1 MSKLYFHYGTM
12 NAGKSVNLIKDAH
25 NYEEV
30 GRVPI
35 VLKPKLD
42 SRGESGFISCRIE
55 GMKRQAILFEQDE
68 NLFDKILPMIQQLK
82 AEDKN
87 IGAIFIDEAQFLTK
101 EQVFQLSHIP
111 DFMKVPVMAY
121 GLRTNAFGELF
132 EGSKALF
139 ELADSLK
146 EIKTMCFHSDK
157 KATMVYRMDKEGNV
171 VTSGETIEI
180 GGNDTYRAC
189 SRKVYKEKVLG
200 VNSVA
205 NLVSQMSPS
214 EFNKLLESDTST
226 E

>member
-30 GRVPI
+30 GRVAI

-55 GMKRQAILFEQDE
+55 GMKREAILFEQDE
-68 NLFDKILPMIQQLK
+68 NLFEKILPIIQQLK
-82 AEDKN
+82 VEGKS
-87 IGAIFIDEAQFLTK
+87 IGAVFIDEAQFLTK
-101 EQVFQLSHIP
+101 EQAYQLSHIP
-111 DFMKVPVMAY
+111 DFLKVPVMAY

-157 KATMVYRMDKEGNV
+157 KGTMVYRMDKEGNV

-189 SRKVYKEKVLG
+189 SRIEYKKAVHNIHSLDDI
-200 VNSVA
+200 
-205 NLVSQMSPS
+205 L
-214 EFNKLLESDTST
+214 ST